1 MQAIPPSL
9 NPQLRPGHRLAEL
22 KMYKR
27 IAVVCAVAAFAVIA
41 NTALAQVYPN
51 KVIKIIVP
59 FGPGGSGDITARMFG
74 KFLEDHWKQPVVVEN
89 RVGANGIIGTE
100 ALKNSAPDGYTLGLS
115 TNSTHA
121 AAPYLFKKLPYDP
134 IKDFEH
140 VGLFGV
146 FGSVALIPANSPF
159 KSIPEL
165 ASYAKANPGKVFFGY
180 FNTSSQIPGELLKA
194 SADLPIESVPYK
206 TIANAVPDLISGQIQ
221 FMFVDYVAAS
231 SHIASGK
238 LIPIAITEAKR
249 LERWPNVP
257 AVAEFYPGY
266 EVQAFLSLAA
276 PAGTPRSIVAKINL
290 AMREAQANPAFKGQL
305 ESMGLRLRA
314 MTPDE
319 YRAFLLN
326 ELERWGRY
334 IKAAKIEAQ

>member
-1 MQAIPPSL
+1 MF
-9 NPQLRPGHRLAEL
+9 
-22 KMYKR
+22 KR
-27 IAVVCAVAAFAVIA
+27 TAVACATIAFAIVA
-41 NTALAQVYPN
+41 NAVWAQPFPN
-51 KVIKIIVP
+51 KPIKIIVP
-59 FGPGGSGDITARMFG
+59 FGPGGSGDITTRVFG
-74 KFLEDHWKQPVVVEN
+74 KFLEEQWKQPVVVEN

-100 ALKNSAPDGYTLGLS
+100 ALKNSAPDGYTLAMS

-121 AAPYLFKKLPYDP
+121 AAPYLVKKLPYDP

-146 FGSVALIPANSPF
+146 FGSVALVPVNSPF

-165 ASYAKANPGKVFFGY
+165 AAYANANPGKVFFGY

-194 SADLPIESVPYK
+194 MADLPIQSVPYK
-206 TIANAVPDLISGQIQ
+206 TISNAVPDLIGGQIQ
-221 FMFVDYVAAS
+221 FMFMDYVAAS

-238 LIPIAITEAKR
+238 LIPIAITEGKR

-276 PAGTPRSIVAKINL
+276 PAGTPKPIVAKINL
-290 AMREAQANPAFKGQL
+290 AMREAQSNPAFKGQL
-305 ESMGLRLRA
+305 EGMGLRLQP
-314 MTPDE
+314 MTPEE

-334 IKAAKIEAQ
+334 FKAAKIEPQ

>member
-1 MQAIPPSL
+1 MFKP
-9 NPQLRPGHRLAEL
+9 
-22 KMYKR
+22 
-27 IAVVCAVAAFAVIA
+27 IAVACAAIA
-41 NTALAQVYPN
+41 LARVSSTALAQTYPN
-51 KVIKIIVP
+51 KPININVP
-59 FGPGGSGDITARMFG
+59 FGPGGSGDITTRVFG
-74 KFLEDHWKQPVVVEN
+74 KFLEEQWKQPVVVEN

-100 ALKNSAPDGYTLGLS
+100 ALKNSAPDGYTLAMS

-121 AAPYLFKKLPYDP
+121 AAPYLVKKLPYDP

-146 FGSVALIPANSPF
+146 FGSVALVPVNSPF

-165 ASYAKANPGKVFFGY
+165 VAYARANPGKVFFGY

-194 SADLPIESVPYK
+194 TADLPIQSVPYK
-206 TIANAVPDLISGQIQ
+206 TITNAVPDLISGQIQ
-221 FMFVDYVAAS
+221 FMFMDYVAAS

-238 LIPIAITEAKR
+238 LIPIGITEGKR

-266 EVQAFLSLAA
+266 EVQAFLALAA
-276 PAGTPRSIVAKINL
+276 PAGTPKPIVAKLNL

-305 ESMGLRLRA
+305 EGMGLRLQP
-314 MTPDE
+314 MTPEE
-319 YRAFLLN
+319 YRAFLMN

-334 IKAAKIEAQ
+334 FKAAKIEPQ

>member
-1 MQAIPPSL
+1 
-9 NPQLRPGHRLAEL
+9 
-22 KMYKR
+22 MYQR
-27 IAVVCAVAAFAVIA
+27 IAIAVALAIAAFAAGA
-41 NTALAQVYPN
+41 NTAFAQTFPN
-51 KVIKIIVP
+51 KAIKIIVP
-59 FGPGGSGDITARMFG
+59 FGPGGSTDITARVFG
-74 KFLEDHWKQPVVVEN
+74 KFLEDQWRQPVVVEN
-89 RVGANGIIGTE
+89 RAGANGIIGTE
-100 ALKNSAPDGYTLGLS
+100 ALKNSAPDGYTLALAS
-115 TNSTHA
+115 NSTHA
-121 AAPYLFKKLPYDP
+121 AAPYLSKKLPYDP

-146 FGSVALIPANSPF
+146 FGSVALVPANSPF

-180 FNTSSQIPGELLKA
+180 FNTSSQVPGELLKV
-194 SADLPIESVPYK
+194 SADLPIDSVPYK
-206 TIANAVPDLISGQIQ
+206 TITNAVPDLISGQIQ
-221 FMFVDYVAAS
+221 FMFMDYVAAS

-266 EVQAFLSLAA
+266 EIQAFLSLAA
-276 PAGTPRSIVAKINL
+276 PAGTPKAIVAKVNL
-290 AMREAQANPAFKGQL
+290 AMREAQANPAFKQQL
-305 ESMGLRLRA
+305 EGLGLRLRA
-314 MTPDE
+314 VSPEE
-319 YRAFLLN
+319 YQAFLLN

>member
-1 MQAIPPSL
+1 M
-9 NPQLRPGHRLAEL
+9 H
-22 KMYKR
+22 KR
-27 IAVVCAVAAFAVIA
+27 IAALCILAAFAA
-41 NTALAQVYPN
+41 AAGTALAQVYPS

-59 FGPGGSGDITARMFG
+59 FGPGGSGDITARVFG

-89 RVGANGIIGTE
+89 RVGANGVIGTE
-100 ALKNSAPDGYTLGLS
+100 ALKNAAPDGYTLGLS

-134 IKDFEH
+134 IKDFEP

-146 FGSVALIPANSPF
+146 FGSVALVPVSSPF

-165 ASYAKANPGKVFFGY
+165 VAYARANPGKVFFGY

-194 SADLPIESVPYK
+194 SAELPIESVPYK
-206 TIANAVPDLISGQIQ
+206 TITNAVPDLISGQIQ
-221 FMFVDYVAAS
+221 FMFMDYVAAS
-231 SHIASGK
+231 AHIASGK
-238 LIPIAITEAKR
+238 LIPIAITEGKR

-276 PAGTPRSIVAKINL
+276 PAGTPKSIVAKINL

-305 ESMGLRLRA
+305 ESLGLRLHP

-334 IKAAKIEAQ
+334 IKAARIEAQ

>member
-1 MQAIPPSL
+1 MF
-9 NPQLRPGHRLAEL
+9 
-22 KMYKR
+22 KR
-27 IAVVCAVAAFAVIA
+27 TAVACAAIVFAIVA
-41 NTALAQVYPN
+41 NAVWAQPFPN
-51 KVIKIIVP
+51 KPIKIIVP
-59 FGPGGSGDITARMFG
+59 FGPGGSGDITTRVFG
-74 KFLEDHWKQPVVVEN
+74 KFLEEQWKQPVVVEN

-100 ALKNSAPDGYTLGLS
+100 ALKNSPPDGYTLAMS

-121 AAPYLFKKLPYDP
+121 AAPYLVKKLPYDP

-146 FGSVALIPANSPF
+146 FGSVALVPVSSPF

-165 ASYAKANPGKVFFGY
+165 VAYANANPGKVFFGY

-194 SADLPIESVPYK
+194 MADLPIQSVPYK
-206 TIANAVPDLISGQIQ
+206 TISNAVPDLIGGQIQ
-221 FMFVDYVAAS
+221 FMFMDYVAAS

-238 LIPIAITEAKR
+238 LIPIAITEGKR

-257 AVAEFYPGY
+257 TVAEFYPGY

-276 PAGTPRSIVAKINL
+276 PAGTPKPIVAKINL

-305 ESMGLRLRA
+305 EGMGLRLQP
-314 MTPDE
+314 MSSEE
-319 YRAFLLN
+319 YRTFLLN

-334 IKAAKIEAQ
+334 FKAAKIEPQ

>member
-1 MQAIPPSL
+1 MIYQRFAAVLAAAVLATFANLCFAQTYPSK
-9 NPQLRPGHRLAEL
+9 A
-22 KMYKR
+22 
-27 IAVVCAVAAFAVIA
+27 
-41 NTALAQVYPN
+41 
-51 KVIKIIVP
+51 IKIIVP
-59 FGPGGSGDITARMFG
+59 FGPGGSGDITTRVFA
-74 KFLEDHWKQPVVVEN
+74 KFLEEQWKQPVVVEN
-89 RVGANGIIGTE
+89 RTGANGVIGTE
-100 ALKNSAPDGYTLGLS
+100 ALKNSPPDGYTLAMA

-146 FGSVALIPANSPF
+146 FGSVALVPAGSPF

-165 ASYAKANPGKVFFGY
+165 VAYSRANPGKVFFGY
-180 FNTSSQIPGELLKA
+180 FNTSSQVPGELLKA
-194 SADLPIESVPYK
+194 TAEIPIESVPYK
-206 TIANAVPDLISGQIQ
+206 TITNAVPDLISGQIQ
-221 FMFVDYVAAS
+221 FMFMDYVAAS

-238 LIPIAITEAKR
+238 LIPIAITEGKR
-249 LERWPNVP
+249 LERWPGVP

-276 PAGTPRSIVAKINL
+276 PAGVPKPIVAKINQ
-290 AMREAQANPAFKGQL
+290 AMRDAYASAAYKGQL
-305 ESMGLRLRA
+305 ESLGLRLQPMA
-314 MTPDE
+314 PDE

-326 ELERWGRY
+326 ETERWGRY

>member
-1 MQAIPPSL
+1 
-9 NPQLRPGHRLAEL
+9 
-22 KMYKR
+22 MYNR
-27 IAVVCAVAAFAVIA
+27 IAVVAACAVAALALCA
-41 NTALAQVYPN
+41 GTATGQVYPN
-51 KVIKIIVP
+51 KPIKIIVP
-59 FGPGGSGDITARMFG
+59 FGPGGSTDITARVFG
-74 KFLEDHWKQPVVVEN
+74 KFLEDQWKQPVVVEN
-89 RVGANGIIGTE
+89 RAGANGIIGTE
-100 ALKNSAPDGYTLGLS
+100 ALKNSAPDGYTLALS
-115 TNSTHA
+115 SNSTHA

-146 FGSVALIPANSPF
+146 FGSVALVPAGSPF

-165 ASYAKANPGKVFFGY
+165 ASYARARPGKVFFGY

-194 SADLPIESVPYK
+194 MADLPIESVPYK
-206 TIANAVPDLISGQIQ
+206 TITNAVPDLLSGQIQ
-221 FMFVDYVAAS
+221 FMFMDYVAAS

-238 LIPIAITEAKR
+238 LIPIAITEARR

-266 EVQAFLSLAA
+266 EVQAFLSLTA
-276 PAGTPRSIVAKINL
+276 PAGTPKAIVAKINL

-305 ESMGLRLRA
+305 ENLGLRLRA

-319 YRAFLLN
+319 YQAFLLV
-326 ELERWGRY
+326 ELERWGQY

>member
-1 MQAIPPSL
+1 
-9 NPQLRPGHRLAEL
+9 
-22 KMYKR
+22 MYNR
-27 IAVVCAVAAFAVIA
+27 IAVVAACAVAALALCTG
-41 NTALAQVYPN
+41 TATGQVYPN
-51 KVIKIIVP
+51 KPIKIIVP
-59 FGPGGSGDITARMFG
+59 FGPGGSTDITARVFG
-74 KFLEDHWKQPVVVEN
+74 KFLEDQWKQPVVVEN
-89 RVGANGIIGTE
+89 RAGANGIIGTE
-100 ALKNSAPDGYTLGLS
+100 ALKNSAPDGYTLALS
-115 TNSTHA
+115 SNSTHA

-146 FGSVALIPANSPF
+146 FGSVALVPAGSPF

-165 ASYAKANPGKVFFGY
+165 ASYARARPGKVFFGY

-194 SADLPIESVPYK
+194 MADLPIESVPYK
-206 TIANAVPDLISGQIQ
+206 TITNAVPDLLSGQIQ
-221 FMFVDYVAAS
+221 FMFMDYVAAS

-238 LIPIAITEAKR
+238 LIPIAITEARR

-266 EVQAFLSLAA
+266 EVQAFLSLTA
-276 PAGTPRSIVAKINL
+276 PAGTPKAIVARINL

-305 ESMGLRLRA
+305 ENLGLRLRA

-319 YRAFLLN
+319 YQAFLLV
-326 ELERWGRY
+326 ELERWGQY